1 MLLSQKQRRYTYD
14 INVYVNAFK
23 AQNDSFQQ
31 LMIKRSLEFSTDKAL
46 SKRPRLEIDNKV
58 LSGSF

>member
-23 AQNDSFQQ
+23 AQNA
-31 LMIKRSLEFSTDKAL
+31 LRS
-46 SKRPRLEIDNKV
+46 I
-58 LSGSF
+58 